1 MLEVS
6 TLAQVKEFHEKFGH
20 LIAELPSIPPRAEL
34 ELRLKLL
41 KEELKELEEGLEAG
55 DIVEVFDALCD
66 LQYVLDG
73 AFLICG
79 LHHIKSAGCTEV
91 HMSNMSKLGADGK
104 PVYREDG
111 KILKGPNYWKP
122 NLARFIEQLYSNQQ

>member
-1 MLEVS
+1 MLH
-6 TLAQVKEFHEKFGH
+6 TIDQVKEFHEKFGH

-41 KEELKELEEGLEAG
+41 KEELKELEDGLEAG
-55 DIVEVFDALCD
+55 DVVEVFDALLD

-79 LHHIKSAGCTEV
+79 MHKIKSIGFTEV
-91 HMSNMSKLGADGK
+91 HQSNMSKLGRDGK

-111 KILKGPNYWKP
+111 KILKGPDYWKP
-122 NLARFIEQLYSNQQ
+122 RLDRWIEHAYKFQE